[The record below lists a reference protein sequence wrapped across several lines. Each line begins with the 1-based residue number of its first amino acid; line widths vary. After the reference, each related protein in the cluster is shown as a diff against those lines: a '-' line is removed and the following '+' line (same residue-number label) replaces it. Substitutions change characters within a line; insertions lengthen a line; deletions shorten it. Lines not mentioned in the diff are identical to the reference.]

1 MFHRK
6 SSPFKTALKAT
17 DKEILPTR
25 NQKKDFG
32 IRNAET
38 DPNSILKMDVP
49 RGILRMGSRES

>member
-17 DKEILPTR
+17 DKEILPT
-25 NQKKDFG
+25 
-32 IRNAET
+32 RNAET